1 MRERRYILL
10 NFLAER
16 RRRERITERRGRQ
29 MIWACV
35 FLLAGIILYLLYSSI
50 WILTLQANLK
60 ELEAKIESLA
70 PVLRQAEEMQ
80 KEIDSLTPRV
90 QFIQS
95 LREGVRN
102 LQEVSLEIQR
112 LLPPDCWLDSLSF
125 SPNPNGA
132 IQIQVNGKAL
142 SYSSVGNFIL
152 RLQSTNRYKTI
163 ELKSASL
170 AKIGEREIVQF
181 QLGLQASSEG
191 GEVR

>member
-1 MRERRYILL
+1 MKERRYILL

-35 FLLAGIILYLLYSSI
+35 FLLGGIILYLLYSSI
-50 WILTLQANLK
+50 WIFSLQADLK
-60 ELEAKIESLA
+60 ELEAKIEGLT

-95 LREGVRN
+95 LRQGVRYW
-102 LQEVSLEIQR
+102 QGISLEIQR
-112 LLPPDCWLDSLSF
+112 LLPSDCWLDSLSF
-125 SPNPNGA
+125 SPLQTGA

-142 SYSSVGNFIL
+142 SYSSVGNFVL

-181 QLGLQASSEG
+181 QLELQAFPQG